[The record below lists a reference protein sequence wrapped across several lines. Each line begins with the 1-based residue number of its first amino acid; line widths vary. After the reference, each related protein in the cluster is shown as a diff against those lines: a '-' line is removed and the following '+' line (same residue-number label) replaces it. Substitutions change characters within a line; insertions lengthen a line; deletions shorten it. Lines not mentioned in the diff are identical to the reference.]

1 MRIACLTTSL
11 SLDNGW
17 GRYSYEIIRRLPDY
31 GIEPVV
37 FLDISAPKANQ
48 DGFKSYSVLRSFS
61 NGIRKPIN
69 LQWDWLKIR
78 SKISNCHIVHCFAE
92 PFMPLAY
99 LAASRN
105 PKKLLVNAVG
115 TYAFSSLNQK
125 NSNLYYQAYKLA
137 ESIPTISHYVAR
149 LINER
154 LPEFADKLQVIPL
167 GVNTEHIQLFPNHQQ
182 FPKRENAFLAVGQ
195 VKARKGTLQAVEAL
209 AKVVE
214 KFPEAKLYIAGS
226 IAQTNYV
233 QQVKNKINE
242 NNLENHVYFLG
253 TVSTEELNY
262 YYSRVRGLVMPS
274 MNVGNSFEGF
284 GLVHLEAN
292 SFGVPSI
299 GSLDCG
305 NEDAI
310 KDGYSGFLV
319 EQGNTDAIAQSMMK
333 LLDPSFDW
341 SSMSRNA
348 INFAQSMSWNKVVES
363 YVNLYQSIA

>member
-1 MRIACLTTSL
+1 MSHSPLFCRAVYAL
-11 SLDNGW
+11 S
-17 GRYSYEIIRRLPDY
+17 
-31 GIEPVV
+31 
-37 FLDISAPKANQ
+37 ISC
-48 DGFKSYSVLRSFS
+48 GFNR
-61 NGIRKPIN
+61 
-69 LQWDWLKIR
+69 Q
-78 SKISNCHIVHCFAE
+78 
-92 PFMPLAY
+92 
-99 LAASRN
+99 
-105 PKKLLVNAVG
+105 KKLLVNAVG

-125 NSNLYYQAYKLA
+125 NSNLYYQSYKLA
-137 ESIPTISHYVAR
+137 ESIPAISHYVAK
-149 LINER
+149 LMNER

-167 GVNTEHIQLFPNHQQ
+167 GVNTEHIQLFPNNEQP
-182 FPKRENAFLAVGQ
+182 PKRENAFLAVGQ

-226 IAQTNYV
+226 ISQTNYV
-233 QQVKNKINE
+233 QQVKNKIYE
-242 NNLENHVYFLG
+242 NHLENHVCFLG
-253 TVSTEELNY
+253 TISTEQLND

-319 EQGNTDAIAQSMMK
+319 EQGNTDAIAASMIK

-348 INFAQSMSWNKVVES
+348 RYFAQSMSWNKVVAA
-363 YVNLYQSIA
+363 YVNLYQATA